1 MNLIF
6 SWKLNN
12 YAIYIDIYVNN
23 SVEDVPERVARL
35 GLQGIHK
42 VLPNK
47 LYKQANVFLLME
59 RFMKARA
66 ALQLVRA
73 NSVDS
78 DFVILP
84 FTEINRRFIPI
95 YGIITG
101 SPSADFSCYRAHLYG
116 ICVTY

>member
-47 LYKQANVFLLME
+47 LYKQANGFFVDGKIYE
-59 RFMKARA
+59 GTSSTSACARKFGG
-66 ALQLVRA
+66 Q
-73 NSVDS
+73 
-78 DFVILP
+78 
-84 FTEINRRFIPI
+84 
-95 YGIITG
+95 
-101 SPSADFSCYRAHLYG
+101 
-116 ICVTY
+116 